1 MSVNDQPPSADTSFS
16 QLASQPYTSDLE
28 ILNRRLKRL
37 SDDVLPL
44 HPYLLTLPT
53 NAPFRLGSRSANSNW
68 AVGRDRP
75 FSHDEQQLQYM
86 TFLTHHDTDSLLAAV
101 GDWSDESG
109 RMMLDQSSG
118 PRTTTEQ
125 QPRETVAKKKI
136 SLNDYKNQKT
146 TGAAPS
152 PSPAIH
158 DQRGRDRSNSDRR
171 DNTPRA
177 PNPDPVKKQEKQE
190 KPELQHR
197 NTPKPLPDLSPSKTA
212 KKRPPTTDTEQG
224 SSHATKDS
232 NMHSSKRPRLSPE
245 KESRKEATPAKSLP
259 ILLSPT
265 LPPSPGPDRAPGPRL
280 PRLLSPTLPP
290 EIEKELAQLKESSPG
305 QSSPRRDNA
314 TARPRRDDAGHSRTP
329 TSANSGSNS
338 SQQSSRTGA
347 PTKDSHSSRLSLIV
361 KLRYGKMNR
370 KRVDG
375 LLKFS
380 GKRKAHRADSPSGQD
395 TEADEAP
402 LVDRRKDPGPTRE
415 KPPPSDRV
423 KPKTKLDAAETTP
436 GPSGSSARLKEPR
449 PSVEKSHL
457 PTPDKVKTTSLTPV
471 KDLKGYGTRR
481 NDLMDG
487 EGKTPVNPA
496 TKRLSVDPG
505 SKASPSQPDRS
516 RNHERRDQERRAWQ
530 EDFKNFTKMGR
541 DLKHAADR
549 YNNGP
554 SATDEK
560 LAVVTALEATMC
572 FVLAFVADDQAKA
585 LLRQGGD
592 SSAWRSI
599 IPYWRAVKKNS
610 VSFPVLHSLCQLL
623 GAVSYDTI
631 HALDLERLAVTPLPG
646 EHTPVPTP
654 GSDGNTV
661 LADEN
666 KKSLKEFAELK
677 SRLLEHY
684 KESQK
689 LWLDG
694 SRGLSEDVL
703 SRDFPTTWSRR
714 SHQYTER
721 GKTSLRP
728 GDYSGEYFLP
738 LGAATPPIEV
748 VRFGRSLLKEWCTQE
763 GVEWHSRLTL

>member
-1 MSVNDQPPSADTSFS
+1 MSVNDQPPSADTSLSHTS
-16 QLASQPYTSDLE
+16 QAWASDLD
-28 ILNRRLKRL
+28 ILNHRLKRL
-37 SDDVLPL
+37 SDNVLPL

-68 AVGRDRP
+68 AVGHDRP
-75 FSHDEQQLQYM
+75 FSPDEQQLQYM

-109 RMMLDQSSG
+109 RMMLDHPPG
-118 PRTTTEQ
+118 PRTTTEH
-125 QPRETVAKKKI
+125 QPRDTVAKKKI

-146 TGAAPS
+146 SGAAPS

-158 DQRGRDRSNSDRR
+158 DQRGRDRSNSDRH

-177 PNPDPVKKQEKQE
+177 PNPDPVKKLEKHE
-190 KPELQHR
+190 KPQPQLQ
-197 NTPKPLPDLSPSKTA
+197 NPPKPPPDLPPAKPA

-224 SSHATKDS
+224 NSHATKNS
-232 NMHSSKRPRLSPE
+232 NMHSSKKPRLSPE
-245 KESRKEATPAKSLP
+245 KESRKESTLAKTLP

-265 LPPSPGPDRAPGPRL
+265 LPLHPVQI
-280 PRLLSPTLPP
+280 
-290 EIEKELAQLKESSPG
+290 IEKELAQLKESSPG

-314 TARPRRDDAGHSRTP
+314 TVKPKRDDTGRSRTP

-338 SQQSSRTGA
+338 SLQNSRAGA
-347 PTKDSHSSRLSLIV
+347 SAKDSHSSRLSLIV
-361 KLRYGKMNR
+361 KLRYGKVNR

-375 LLKFS
+375 LLKLS
-380 GKRKAHRADSPSGQD
+380 GKKKAHRADSPSGQD
-395 TEADEAP
+395 TDLDEAP
-402 LVDRRKDPGPTRE
+402 LVERRKDPGPKRGN
-415 KPPPSDRV
+415 PPSDRV
-423 KPKTKLDAAETTP
+423 KPKTKHEAAETTP
-436 GPSGSSARLKEPR
+436 GPSGNNARLKEPR
-449 PSVEKSHL
+449 PSVEKPHL
-457 PTPDKVKTTSLTPV
+457 PTPDRVKTTSLTPV
-471 KDLKGYGTRR
+471 KDLKGYGNRR
-481 NDLMDG
+481 NDLADG

-505 SKASPSQPDRS
+505 SKGSPSQPDRS

-530 EDFKNFTKMGR
+530 DDFKNHTKMGR

-554 SATDEK
+554 SITDEK
-560 LAVVTALEATMC
+560 LAAVTAIEATMC
-572 FVLAFVADDQAKA
+572 FVLAFVADDQAKV
-585 LLRQGGD
+585 LSRQGGD

-599 IPYWRAVKKNS
+599 IPYWRAVKKNTA
-610 VSFPVLHSLCQLL
+610 SFPVLHSLCQLL

-677 SRLLEHY
+677 SRLLEYY

-714 SHQYTER
+714 SHHYAER
-721 GKTSLRP
+721 GKASFKP
-728 GDYSGEYFLP
+728 GDYSGDYFLP

-748 VRFGRSLLKEWCTQE
+748 VRFGLSLLKEWCKQE
-763 GVEWHSRLTL
+763 GVEWQGRLGL

>member
-68 AVGRDRP
+68 AVGHDRP

-109 RMMLDQSSG
+109 RMMLDQPSG

-171 DNTPRA
+171 DHTPRA
-177 PNPDPVKKQEKQE
+177 PNPESVRKHEKQE
-190 KPELQHR
+190 KPESQHR
-197 NTPKPLPDLSPSKTA
+197 NTPKLAPDLSPSKTA

-224 SSHATKDS
+224 SSHATKDT

-245 KESRKEATPAKSLP
+245 KESRKEVTPAKSLP

-314 TARPRRDDAGHSRTP
+314 LAKPRRDDIGHSRTP

-338 SQQSSRTGA
+338 SLPSSRTGA
-347 PTKDSHSSRLSLIV
+347 STKDSYPSRLSLIV
-361 KLRYGKMNR
+361 KLRYGKVNR
-370 KRVDG
+370 KRVDA

-395 TEADEAP
+395 TEADEVP
-402 LVDRRKDPGPTRE
+402 LVDRRKDPGPARE
-415 KPPPSDRV
+415 KPPPDRV
-423 KPKTKLDAAETTP
+423 KPKIKPDAAETTP
-436 GPSGSSARLKEPR
+436 GPTSSSARLKEPR

-471 KDLKGYGTRR
+471 KDLKGYGNRR
-481 NDLMDG
+481 NDPMDG

-505 SKASPSQPDRS
+505 TKASPSKPDRF
-516 RNHERRDQERRAWQ
+516 RNHEQRDQERRAWQ

-560 LAVVTALEATMC
+560 LAVVTALEAIMC

-599 IPYWRAVKKNS
+599 IPFWRAVKKNS
-610 VSFPVLHSLCQLL
+610 VSFPILHSLCQLL

-703 SRDFPTTWSRR
+703 SRDFSTTWSRR

-721 GKTSLRP
+721 GKASLKP

-748 VRFGRSLLKEWCTQE
+748 VRFGRSLLKEWCSQE
-763 GVEWHSRLTL
+763 GVEWQGRLTL